1 MRATALTRHKGLQR
15 LLDVAANLPRQAQYL
30 WGAHG
35 VMLANSATLAVSAG
49 ITAALG
55 FLYWW
60 VAARYFEPRSVGLAA
75 AAISMMNL
83 VALAG
88 EFGLGPLLIG
98 ESQRRPKDSPHLI
111 AAALIAA
118 LFSSGL
124 LGLLYVVLVNLSPNV
139 FGRSLD
145 TGISDVLFIA
155 GCSLAGFALVL
166 DNAYAGLLRSSLH
179 LYRNGLFSASKLI
192 ILVAIAL
199 AMSVQE
205 QAEMIFLAWTLGL
218 LLSIAVLV
226 AHRGHR
232 IWYTPNFGL
241 LWFLAPTVLRH
252 HLLNVATLAPG
263 LILPLLVTVALSAED
278 NAVFYASWMVLSVIL
293 LVPASL
299 TTILFTVGA
308 AEPQAIADRMKCSF
322 LICALTSVVAA
333 IGLYFCSGLILS
345 FFGPVYAS
353 QGEAILQ
360 VLGLSVFAVTVKAH
374 YVAIQRINDRLLSAF
389 IVVGAGAILEM
400 ILSVAGGRMGGL
412 LGFAQGWVIAVYLE
426 ALVVTPVLLRAAD
439 IGWLRVRRYGGVSR

>member
-1 MRATALTRHKGLQR
+1 
-15 LLDVAANLPRQAQYL
+15 
-30 WGAHG
+30 
-35 VMLANSATLAVSAG
+35 
-49 ITAALG
+49 
-55 FLYWW
+55 
-60 VAARYFEPRSVGLAA
+60 
-75 AAISMMNL
+75 
-83 VALAG
+83 
-88 EFGLGPLLIG
+88 
-98 ESQRRPKDSPHLI
+98 
-111 AAALIAA
+111 
-118 LFSSGL
+118 
-124 LGLLYVVLVNLSPNV
+124 
-139 FGRSLD
+139 
-145 TGISDVLFIA
+145 
-155 GCSLAGFALVL
+155 
-166 DNAYAGLLRSSLH
+166 
-179 LYRNGLFSASKLI
+179 
-192 ILVAIAL
+192 
-199 AMSVQE
+199 
-205 QAEMIFLAWTLGL
+205 
-218 LLSIAVLV
+218 
-226 AHRGHR
+226 
-232 IWYTPNFGL
+232 L

-322 LICALTSVVAA
+322 LICILTSIVAA

-353 QGEAILQ
+353 RGEAILQ

-374 YVAIQRINDRLLSAF
+374 YVAIQRINDRLLSGA

-426 ALVVTPVLLRAAD
+426 ALIVIPVLLRAVD
-439 IGWLRVRRYGGVSR
+439 IRGLRVRSESGVSR